1 MEFLYRKPPVYR
13 GSCST
18 PQQSGTGGLSGIWCY
33 LFGGRNAPE
42 YRTVGSKSITAPNVD
57 RCWWQAFPS
66 APTYR
71 TPPEDVPDDT
81 GDPSQDGDPDCGCPE
96 GDVDEVYI
104 E

>member
-13 GSCST
+13 GSCSA

-33 LFGGRNAPE
+33 LFGGRSAPV
-42 YRTVGSKSITAPNVD
+42 YRTVDAKSGSAAPNVD

-66 APTYR
+66 APTYK
-71 TPPEDVPDDT
+71 TPPKAVSEDE
-81 GDPSQDGDPDCGCPE
+81 DPSQDGDSDCGCPE
-96 GDVDEVYI
+96 ADLDEVYI